1 MPALPSRTC
10 GSRRPSTSNPAKI
23 GKDLADAIWAAPNNA
38 HGFSDVPPLGVSV
51 VEGWLG
57 DGVGGDSADEI
68 TPIGRA
74 AQGDVVSHLRRTDTH
89 VVVNFLPVGS
99 QHASEWYAQAAL
111 RAGCAFVNCI
121 PSVIARSAQW
131 SARFTEAG
139 LPLIGDDLKSQFGST
154 LVHRA
159 LVDVLAANGV
169 QVRHTYQLN
178 NGGNMDFRT
187 LQDADR
193 MRSKRASKSQGLF
206 AAPAGGEQH
215 APARA
220 HVGAEYVPFLD
231 DRKVAFIRVEAEAFG
246 GTPVEIE
253 LRLSVEDSPSAAGNV
268 LDAVRY
274 MKAAMDRGLAGVID
288 PVSSLLMKATP
299 TPLGWGDARVA
310 AHALFA

>member
-1 MPALPSRTC
+1 M
-10 GSRRPSTSNPAKI
+10 
-23 GKDLADAIWAAPNNA
+23 
-38 HGFSDVPPLGVSV
+38 PPLGVSV

-111 RAGCAFVNCI
+111 QAGCAFVNCI

-299 TPLGWGDARVA
+299 TPLGWDDARVA